1 MDKEQEFQTNLG
13 NKLNG
18 EWGKILGNKLIE
30 IEQLKFTNGS
40 QVAEIE
46 KLKVEIDNLKH
57 QLHEAEIRIVSAE
70 SKVTIVDDEK

>member
-13 NKLNG
+13 NKLNE

-30 IEQLKFTNGS
+30 IEQLKFMNGS

-46 KLKVEIDNLKH
+46 KLKVETDNLKH
-57 QLHEAEIRIVSAE
+57 QLHEAEIRIVSARG
-70 SKVTIVDDEK
+70 KATIVDGE